1 MSSEKLKEIYYNP
14 QTGYSGINDL
24 VRKSGLSSKIVTDW
38 LSRQN
43 VYTLHKPIR
52 HKFKT
57 RRVIV
62 SSVDDQWQADL
73 VDMQKYKSQNKNINY
88 ILTIIDVFSK
98 YAWAIP
104 IKKKTGNDISKAFE
118 NVFKERIPRK
128 IHTDKGLEFINKP
141 AQELF
146 KKHRIHWFATENETK
161 AQVVERF
168 NRTLKSK
175 MWKYFT
181 QKKTKKWIDILPD
194 LVKNYNTSNHR
205 SIKMTPE
212 QGSLSK
218 NSKSVYENLF
228 PSTETKLQT
237 SKFKTGD
244 RVRISRKFK
253 DFRKGYLPNFTEE
266 VFIIAEVLKTNP
278 VTYKIKDMNNEVIIG
293 SFYEQEMVKYES
305 ELYEVEKILKRNKD
319 KLLVKW
325 KGYKTT
331 SWINEKDLT
340 EI

>member
-1 MSSEKLKEIYYNP
+1 M
-14 QTGYSGINDL
+14 T
-24 VRKSGLSSKIVTDW
+24 SKIVKEW
-38 LSRQN
+38 LHRQN

-52 HKFKT
+52 HNFPT

-73 VDMQKYKSQNKNINY
+73 VDMQKYKTQNENINY
-88 ILTIIDVFSK
+88 ILTVMDIFSK

-104 IKKKTGNDISKAFE
+104 IKKKTGNDIAEAFQ
-118 NVFKERIPRK
+118 NIFKERIPRK

-141 AQELF
+141 TQELF

-168 NRTLKSK
+168 NRTLKSR

-181 QKKTKKWIDILPD
+181 QNKTKKWIDILPN
-194 LVKNYNTSNHR
+194 LVQNYNTSFHR

-212 QGSLSK
+212 QGSLTE
-218 NSKSVYENLF
+218 NSKIVYGNLF
-228 PSTETKLQT
+228 PPIEAKSKKE
-237 SKFKTGD
+237 KFKLGD
-244 RVRISRKFK
+244 RVRISRKYK

-266 VFIIAEVLKTNP
+266 IFKISKVLKTDP
-278 VTYKIKDMNNEVIIG
+278 ITYKIKDMNNEEIIG
-293 SFYEQEMVKYES
+293 SFYEQEMGKYES
-305 ELYEVEKILKRNKD
+305 ELFEVEKILKRSRGKV
-319 KLLVKW
+319 LVKW
-325 KGYKTT
+325 KGYDST
-331 SWINEKDLT
+331 SWINENDLT